1 MKNAGKH
8 KGSSRRVTDKEIR
21 VGGGGVGV
29 GLSTGCFCVS
39 TVKNM
44 FSSPVQGDNSV
55 AVA

>member
-1 MKNAGKH
+1 MLGNTRPAVAA
-8 KGSSRRVTDKEIR
+8 SQTKESGL
-21 VGGGGVGV
+21 GGGGVGV